1 MPADD
6 NLGHGTTRIGNAAL
20 EVALTSLLE
29 RHPDAWVTAIRTS
42 GHFTQMPESV
52 PLHGQ
57 RVIQGPMSALE
68 MVVPSDRPIVIETWS
83 RALAEGGANASVH
96 AYGDADRV
104 LGMHFI
110 DVTHR
115 YGVYIG
121 LFLGYGADATP
132 EGAEPQVLVPR
143 TSVLRKDQVGIIISV
158 DDAATAILGWQADE
172 LIGHRTLEFIHPDE
186 QDRAVANWMD
196 MLSRP
201 GSSHRVRLRHQHKN
215 GSWVWLE
222 VTNHNQLADPN
233 DPCVLA
239 DNVDVTEEVAALEA
253 LRDNERVLRRMAEAL
268 PVGVLH
274 VSADRSVDYA
284 NERLAT
290 IVGVGGA
297 ATVEEQFATAAGTDR
312 ATLLDAVST
321 VIEKGRDVDVNV
333 SFRPTADTEVHCEV
347 NLRALINQANQ
358 VVGAIVCVTDVT
370 EDLMLRKE
378 LEDQARY
385 DLLTGCLNHASVMSE
400 LADRLAGTTDGLTVA
415 LFIDLDQFK
424 AINDR
429 YGHAA
434 GDDVLRQVAD
444 ELREVAHPGDLV
456 GRLGGDEFL
465 VVLHCADRHGLAP
478 IANRVTDALDHEV
491 RWEDSW
497 ISPGASMGL
506 AYACAGSGLSAE
518 RLVRAADSAMY
529 ASKRG
534 GRRPVFT
541 DARSGFAT

>member
-1 MPADD
+1 MPADED
-6 NLGHGTTRIGNAAL
+6 IGHGTTRISEAAL

-29 RHPDAWVTAIRTS
+29 RHPDAWVAAIRPS
-42 GHFTQMPESV
+42 GHFTDMPASV
-52 PLHGQ
+52 PLRGQ
-57 RVIQGPMSALE
+57 RVIQGPTSALE
-68 MVVPSDRPIVIETWS
+68 MVVPSDRPVVIDTWE
-83 RALAEGGANASVH
+83 RALNEGGGNAPVH
-96 AYGDADRV
+96 AYGDASRV
-104 LGMHFI
+104 ISMHFV

-132 EGAEPQVLVPR
+132 EAAEPRVLVPR
-143 TSVLRKDQVGIIISV
+143 TSVLRKDQLGIIIGV
-158 DDAATAILGWQADE
+158 DDAATAILGWSADE
-172 LIGHRTLEFIHPDE
+172 LIGRRTLEIIHPDD

-196 MLSRP
+196 MISRP

-222 VTNHNQLADPN
+222 ITNHNQLADPK

-253 LRDNERVLRRMAEAL
+253 LRANERVLRRLAEAL

-274 VSADRSVDYA
+274 VSADRTVDYA
-284 NERLAT
+284 NERLAA
-290 IVGVGGA
+290 IVGVADA

-312 ATLLDAVST
+312 ATLLDAVSA
-321 VIEKGRDVDVNV
+321 VIENGRDVDVDV
-333 SFRPTADTEVHCEV
+333 AFRPTFDAEVQCEV
-347 NLRALINQANQ
+347 NLRALINDSNQ

-370 EDLMLRKE
+370 EDLKLRKE

-400 LADRLAGTTDGLTVA
+400 LAERLASTTDGLTVA
-415 LFIDLDQFK
+415 LFIDLDEFK

-465 VVLHCADRHGLAP
+465 VVLHCADRRGLAP
-478 IANRVTDALDHEV
+478 LANRVTDALDHDV
-491 RWEDSW
+491 RWENSW
-497 ISPGASMGL
+497 ISPGASVGL
-506 AYACAGSGLSAE
+506 SYACAASGLSAE

-534 GRRPVFT
+534 GGQPVFT
-541 DARSGFAT
+541 DAGSSFAN